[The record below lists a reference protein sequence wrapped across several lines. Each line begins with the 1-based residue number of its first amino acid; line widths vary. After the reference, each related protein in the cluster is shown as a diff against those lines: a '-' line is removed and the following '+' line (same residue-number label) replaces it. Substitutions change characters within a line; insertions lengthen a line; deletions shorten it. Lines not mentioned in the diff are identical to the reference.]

1 MDIRE
6 KMLPVLQPKGGKEEI
21 AALTEVIESGWWGKG
36 PKVAEFEEKF
46 AKMVGHKYAIAVTS
60 ASHGQ
65 DLVMKAMGWKG
76 IDVINPAISFIA
88 TAMIPL
94 WNGFTSNI
102 VDVKRDTLCIDPQDV
117 EKYKK
122 PNSELLIAVDEAGVL
137 ADYEGLRK
145 VFGGFILEDCAHSCW
160 TPGAGLGGDCAVW
173 SFQAVKTMPMGDG
186 GMITT
191 DDKELADKCRE
202 LTWFGVSSTW
212 SRASGQ
218 TPGYAWDYQV
228 DLLGYK
234 YYMIDIMAAIGLE
247 QMKKLP
253 KHLEFR
259 RHVQS
264 RYNKELNVLVE
275 RPPHSET
282 VQYYV
287 GRVPSEHRDK
297 LIDYL
302 ADKKIHTSVH
312 FKPLYK
318 YGPIKQDREYPVCET
333 EWTKLISLPCHN
345 AMKEE
350 DIDYVVYWVNKYFEE
365 EV

>member
-1 MDIRE
+1 
-6 KMLPVLQPKGGKEEI
+6 
-21 AALTEVIESGWWGKG
+21 
-36 PKVAEFEEKF
+36 
-46 AKMVGHKYAIAVTS
+46 
-60 ASHGQ
+60 
-65 DLVMKAMGWKG
+65 
-76 IDVINPAISFIA
+76 
-88 TAMIPL
+88 
-94 WNGFTSNI
+94 
-102 VDVKRDTLCIDPQDV
+102 
-117 EKYKK
+117 
-122 PNSELLIAVDEAGVL
+122 
-137 ADYEGLRK
+137 
-145 VFGGFILEDCAHSCW
+145 
-160 TPGAGLGGDCAVW
+160 
-173 SFQAVKTMPMGDG
+173 MPIGDG

-259 RHVQS
+259 RHIQS
-264 RYNKELNVLVE
+264 RYNKELNTLIE

-287 GRVPSEHRDK
+287 ARVPSEHRDK

-318 YGPIKQDREYPVCET
+318 YTPLKQDREYPVCES

-345 AMKEE
+345 NMKDE

-365 EV
+365 NL